1 MSQTRKFWI
10 RVAAA
15 KILDPRRSCEH
26 FGFAPQLRKFWM
38 RAAGANILV
47 PRRRRENLDDPG
59 RPRRGNLL
67 GSVSRTRDGAAGL
80 KILDPRRRPLA
91 ETSSRKSC
99 TQRAERPRLTQHFKR
114 IRNEGAAPKIL
125 SNPRRSRL
133 MDHSRFAAETRRTEN
148 LETLAEEDA

>member
-1 MSQTRKFWI
+1 MILVVLDAEIFWDLCRRPEIKFW
-10 RVAAA
+10 
-15 KILDPRRSCEH
+15 
-26 FGFAPQLRKFWM
+26 
-38 RAAGANILV
+38 
-47 PRRRRENLDDPG
+47 
-59 RPRRGNLL
+59 
-67 GSVSRTRDGAAGL
+67 TRDGAAGP